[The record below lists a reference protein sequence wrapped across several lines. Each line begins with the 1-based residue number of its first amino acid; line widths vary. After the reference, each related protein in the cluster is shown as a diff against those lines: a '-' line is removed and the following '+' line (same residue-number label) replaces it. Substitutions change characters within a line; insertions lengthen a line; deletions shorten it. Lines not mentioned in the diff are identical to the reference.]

1 MKALMDNE
9 TLLTGKFTEETKIN
23 SRKRKDDEAVDDL
36 VKFLLSPDNVHSYS
50 WGTIVNDLS
59 KYMKVLYFQNFYVQ
73 LQ

>member
-36 VKFLLSPDNVHSYS
+36 VKFLLSPDNVYTYS